1 MRMCTDILWLT
12 PAHSV
17 HFLPLSFCCFLP
29 LVAAFCLYLSLLLSV
44 SLCCFLS
51 LSAHLPIY
59 LSLCLAHPL
68 HILLS
73 SDWPLPLPGL
83 FVCVVLHSVRHMP
96 GIEVF
101 PLFTCSP
108 LSFSCPPLLSF
119 MLLPVPV
126 LAPLFSFGL
135 PLTVCLSVH
144 PFFPL
149 SVHPFVCVCLLALI
163 MYLRHGDI

>member
-1 MRMCTDILWLT
+1 MSTFSPSL
-12 PAHSV
+12 
-17 HFLPLSFCCFLP
+17 F
-29 LVAAFCLYLSLLLSV
+29 AAFCLSLLLSV
-44 SLCCFLS
+44 SISLCCFLS
-51 LSAHLPIY
+51 LFAAFCLYLPIF
-59 LSLCLAHPL
+59 LSIFLSVLLTPL
-68 HILLS
+68 HILRS
-73 SDWPLPLPGL
+73 SDWSLPLPGL